1 LYAVGC
7 LLAPTKKFPE
17 VGLFFLDSCFRR
29 NETVGS
35 LPRPSRRISQD
46 GTPLLG
52 ESTKG
57 NPFGSSSLRRLFRS
71 VSASG
76 LFSAFHASTIQGPSN
91 HLIPNAGQVPDT
103 APSDQDNGVFL
114 QVMAFAG
121 DIDGN
126 FFAVGKP
133 HSGDFSQGG
142 VRLFGRHRTDLEA
155 NPPFL
160 GAALQRQ
167 RFAPTPLHHPGPT
180 NQLIDRWHLPESF
193 SWKKNYVIGVET
205 FYHKEKKPFVK
216 GRSFLWKAKIL
227 VPVSLEIQGAS
238 RGVFGAGIVGER
250 KSLI

>member
-1 LYAVGC
+1 
-7 LLAPTKKFPE
+7 
-17 VGLFFLDSCFRR
+17 
-29 NETVGS
+29 
-35 LPRPSRRISQD
+35 
-46 GTPLLG
+46 
-52 ESTKG
+52 
-57 NPFGSSSLRRLFRS
+57 
-71 VSASG
+71 
-76 LFSAFHASTIQGPSN
+76 
-91 HLIPNAGQVPDT
+91 
-103 APSDQDNGVFL
+103 
-114 QVMAFAG
+114 MAFAG